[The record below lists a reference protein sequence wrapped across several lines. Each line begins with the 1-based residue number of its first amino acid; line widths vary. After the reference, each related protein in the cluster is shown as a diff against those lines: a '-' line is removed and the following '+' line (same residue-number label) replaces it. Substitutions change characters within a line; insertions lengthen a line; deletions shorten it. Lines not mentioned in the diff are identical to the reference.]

1 VRLLRIGI
9 PVGALVVVSV
19 FALATWVSQLKMLIR
34 LPGDLQGLV
43 IQGSKITMQAPRIS
57 GYTTDGRPYQLSA
70 RAAAQDLSNPNKVEL
85 QDLRAKVEMQDKTT
99 IDMVAM
105 LGVYETKS
113 EMLVLRDSILL
124 TASNGYE
131 ARLSEAVIDIRKGT
145 IVSDKPVAVK
155 MLEGTLNANRL
166 QVLEAADLLRFDG
179 GVSLTLV
186 LNNPTASETG
196 AGSP

>member
-19 FALATWVSQLKMLIR
+19 FALASWVSQLKMLIR

-70 RAAAQDLSNPNKVEL
+70 RAAAQDIANPNKVEL

-186 LNNPTASETG
+186 LNNPTASEKG